1 MKRTKTAPPPAPE
14 PWNPDQWPD
23 PEPDPPVATDPAPT
37 QPAPAVDSEHLP
49 DAHLDDVDDFVP
61 PHFGTVAAATPPA
74 TQPTA
79 VGDDDRGAKR
89 GPSRA
94 LRRGAILL
102 GAVVA
107 AATTS
112 LPEHIGGERN
122 WDYRYVWM
130 RDAGFSLYA
139 LLRLGFN
146 AEANAFIEW
155 LSKRLGRGEREHDG
169 LGRAFGQ
176 CALDRRFL
184 EIAGAQPRKRV
195 LGQSHRF

>member
-79 VGDDDRGAKR
+79 VGDDDRDSAAGPDPGDR
-89 GPSRA
+89 GHERLLA
-94 LRRGAILL
+94 LGVEVGVRLVEDQEAVF
-102 GAVVA
+102 VVA
-107 AATTS
+107 A
-112 LPEHIGGERN
+112 H
-122 WDYRYVWM
+122 V
-130 RDAGFSLYA
+130 DAA
-139 LLRLGFN
+139 RRQAM
-146 AEANAFIEW
+146 AEAAKNDPDGFW
-155 LSKRLGRGEREHDG
+155 RG
-169 LGRAFGQ
+169 Q
-176 CALDRRFL
+176 MDRVACQNCRGN
-184 EIAGAQPRKRV
+184 EPV
-195 LGQSHRF
+195 V